1 MIFLSFFSS
10 SAIIPIKC
18 GASGQIDLQLTS
30 WILKC
35 EKNQRNIYMA
45 ANGTQFHFVVLINDF
60 RALQQFPPQNEQKS
74 GADRKRTAN

>member
-1 MIFLSFFSS
+1 VWSQRANRFAAYKLHLEMR
-10 SAIIPIKC
+10 
-18 GASGQIDLQLTS
+18 
-30 WILKC
+30 
-35 EKNQRNIYMA
+35 KNQRNIYMA